1 MEVKSKKDRVQKP
14 DRVIRQNGVFRAVIL
29 ALVLALVIKLLFIDL
44 MITQG
49 RSMLPTLKPGSLLVV
64 NKAAFG
70 FRVPGLGFYLFHWSN
85 PRPGDIL
92 VFYTPLGERAV
103 KRCQSVNED
112 GAFFVRGDND
122 LESFDSRSYG
132 LVPLD
137 HILGKVVAHK

>member
-1 MEVKSKKDRVQKP
+1 MEVKNQKDGEQKP
-14 DRVIRQNGVFRAVIL
+14 GREARQGRIFRPALL
-29 ALVLALVIKLLFIDL
+29 ALACALAIKLLFIDL

-70 FRVPGLGFYLFHWSN
+70 FRIPGAGIYLFHWSA
-85 PRPGDIL
+85 PKPGDLL

-103 KRCQSVNED
+103 KRCHSIHDD
-112 GAFFVRGDND
+112 GTLFVRGDND

-132 LVPLD
+132 LVPMD

>member
-1 MEVKSKKDRVQKP
+1 MEEKNQSWI
-14 DRVIRQNGVFRAVIL
+14 IRTVIL
-29 ALVLALVIKLLFIDL
+29 AFVCAMVIKLFFIDL

-64 NKAAFG
+64 NKAAYG
-70 FRVPGLGFYLFHWSN
+70 FRIPGLGLYVFRWSS
-85 PRPGDIL
+85 PRPGDLL

-103 KRCQSVNED
+103 KRCYSVYEE
-112 GAFFVRGDND
+112 GTLFVRGDND

-137 HILGKVVAHK
+137 HILGKVVAVK